1 MEIKE
6 KKELA
11 SNWFRDLRDTFCSSF
26 ELIEGNKYSF
36 ERKSWPHRHSG
47 GGEMSIMKGEVFEKV
62 GVNISTVSGKFQED
76 FRGQIKGTEQS
87 PEYFA
92 TGISLVA
99 HMNSPKI
106 PAFHFNTRF
115 LVTGESWFGG
125 GADLTPTL
133 SDKEAVDLFHNHM
146 KDACSDYKKDAY
158 EEYKKNCDEYFQYE
172 CLSIESEIYN
182 SNIDL
187 LNKIYFYEID
197 KVTTKA
203 SIDAIEQLCSK
214 KLNYEFEIYCD
225 IIITDLYEFNIDELD
240 KWPNKS
246 ASLTIFKIS

>member
-26 ELIEGNKYSF
+26 ESIEGNKYSL

-158 EEYKKNCDEYFQYE
+158 EEYKKNCDEYFYLGHRAE
-172 CLSIESEIYN
+172 PRGAGGIFFDHIN
-182 SNIDL
+182 SNDWERDFDFIIPDWKEEL
-187 LNKIYFYEID
+187 ANIIEKI
-197 KVTTKA
+197 
-203 SIDAIEQLCSK
+203 
-214 KLNYEFEIYCD
+214 
-225 IIITDLYEFNIDELD
+225 
-240 KWPNKS
+240 
-246 ASLTIFKIS
+246 